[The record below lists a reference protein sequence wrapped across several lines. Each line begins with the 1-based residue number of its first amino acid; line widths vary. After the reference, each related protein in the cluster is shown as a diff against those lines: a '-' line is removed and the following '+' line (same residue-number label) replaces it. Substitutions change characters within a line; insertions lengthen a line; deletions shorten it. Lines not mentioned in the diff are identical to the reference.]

1 MQKPIYFLGGGCWE
15 SHPSPAPFEGG
26 KMSRKFAEAFY
37 HSTEWKKVR
46 EFVLMRDRYKCTRC
60 SSPAEEVHHIIRLS
74 PENIWDPKITLNPDN
89 LISLCKDC
97 HFEEHKVE
105 KVTGSLKAHGKE
117 YGDCREGYH
126 FDENGMLVPDSNQA
140 KSHVV

>member
-1 MQKPIYFLGGGCWE
+1 
-15 SHPSPAPFEGG
+15 
-26 KMSRKFAEAFY
+26 MSRKFAEAFY

-46 EFVLMRDRYKCTRC
+46 EFVLMRDRYKF
-60 SSPAEEVHHIIRLS
+60 RLS